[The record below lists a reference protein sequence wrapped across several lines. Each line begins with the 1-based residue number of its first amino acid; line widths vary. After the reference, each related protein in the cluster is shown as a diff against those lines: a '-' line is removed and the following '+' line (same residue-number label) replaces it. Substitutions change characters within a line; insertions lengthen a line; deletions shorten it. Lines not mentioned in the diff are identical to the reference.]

1 MAQTSPDEIGPASAE
16 GAARPGGLDST
27 QLTTLRQIC
36 DTFAPGDGASVPPA
50 SALGAP
56 EAVAALVSGNP
67 RAEERA
73 QFTQLLDLWNTR
85 WGSLLLHG
93 TPRRFAERT
102 PEEREAALVA
112 MSRSR
117 IGLRRSAFGALKSAA
132 TLAYYLVPG
141 PTGHSPVWDAIGYPG
156 PLGLRPDA
164 PPPPLVV
171 ERITREATLD
181 CDVVVVGSGAG
192 GGTAAA
198 VLAKAGLSVVVLER
212 GEYHDDADFDGGELS
227 GLTRLYA
234 SGPTRT
240 GEGQLSLLEGACLGG
255 GTVVN
260 WTTSFDTPEHVRQ
273 EWADHG
279 ARRFVGQE
287 YSDALAAVRARLG
300 VNVDHN
306 RPSIRDQVL
315 ERGAKALGWSTGAMP
330 RNVQGCDQ
338 GVECGRCGYGCR
350 IGAKQS
356 VTKTWLADAAEHGA
370 RLFVGARVRKVLLRG
385 GRATGVEA
393 VGPAGHRLTVN
404 ARAVVVA
411 GGAMQTPALLRRSGL
426 ENENIGKHL
435 RLHPATAVWAL
446 HEQVVTPWE
455 GTLQARYCDEHVNL
469 DGDGYGV
476 IYETGPS
483 NPASALAFLNWTGG
497 RAHLDMMRQLPHAG
511 VIGVITRDRDSG
523 RVEVGRDGEPVPRYR
538 LSSRDRDRMHHGV
551 VSAARI
557 AEAAGARTIFSGH
570 HSGVR
575 YEPGRTGSIDTFT
588 ADALA
593 SGYEPGRCAMAA
605 LHMMGSCRMGGDR
618 ASSALDPDGAS
629 WEVPNLVV
637 VDASTFPTA
646 SGVNPMLSVQAV
658 AHMNATRLA
667 ARLC

>member
-1 MAQTSPDEIGPASAE
+1 MAQTSPGETGAASAPE
-16 GAARPGGLDST
+16 VGAGGLT
-27 QLTTLRQIC
+27 RAQLSTLRQIC
-36 DTFAPGDGASVPPA
+36 DAFAPGDGASVPPA
-50 SALGAP
+50 SALGVA
-56 EAVAALVSGNP
+56 EAVATLVAGNP
-67 RAEERA
+67 REAERS
-73 QFTQLLDLWNTR
+73 QFTQLLDLWDSR

-93 TPRRFAERT
+93 QPRRFAERT
-102 PEEREAALVA
+102 PQEREAVLVA

-117 IGLRRSAFGALKSAA
+117 IGLRRNAFGALKGAA

-156 PLGLRPDA
+156 PLGLREDA
-164 PPPPLVV
+164 PPPPLTV
-171 ERITREATLD
+171 ERITATASID

-198 VLAKAGLSVVVLER
+198 VLAEAGLSVVVLER
-212 GEYHDDADFDGGELS
+212 GEYYDDADFDGGELS

-234 SGPTRT
+234 AGPTRT

-260 WTTSFDTPEHVRQ
+260 WTTSFATPEHVRQ
-273 EWADHG
+273 EWAALG
-279 ARRFVGQE
+279 ASQFAGSE
-287 YSDALAAVRARLG
+287 YTDALVAVGARLG
-300 VNVDHN
+300 VNTDHN
-306 RPSIRDQVL
+306 RPSARDQAL
-315 ERGAKALGWSTGAMP
+315 ERGARALGWSTGSMP
-330 RNVQGCDQ
+330 RNVKGCDQ

-356 VTKTWLADAAEHGA
+356 VTKTWLADAAERGA
-370 RLFVGARVRKVLLRG
+370 RLFVGANTRRVLLRH
-385 GRATGVEA
+385 GRAVGVQA

-411 GGAMQTPALLRRSGL
+411 AGSMQTPALLLRSGL
-426 ENENIGKHL
+426 GNDNIGRHL

-446 HEQVVTPWE
+446 HEAPVTPWE
-455 GTLQARYCDEHVNL
+455 GTLQARYCDEHVDL

-557 AEAAGARTIFSGH
+557 AEAAGAHTIFSGH

-667 ARLC
+667 ARLG